1 MKGVFKMSYSEYP
14 HSSFPEKICDLPSMQ
29 DVSATMRPAIEQYNE
44 AWINNDVDAMAAI
57 KEKYPNLTKS
67 LFNADKFNTLLD
79 GLKATQKFFKEEVD
93 GMIQDVAQ
101 KTVGINDSPA
111 EDQKKLNSYSAEK
124 TDYLTGVSIAT
135 NLSIPV
141 AAWSSDLTYTF
152 NSDKIE
158 ENDKVNVYFSSDS
171 MVIAAK
177 AFIVVKDETGAGNLV
192 LQASKL
198 PKSTLIIRDI
208 EVVRKNG

>member
-1 MKGVFKMSYSEYP
+1 MSYPEYP
-14 HSSFPEKICDLPSMQ
+14 HSSFPDEICDFPGMQ
-29 DVSATMRPAIEQYNE
+29 DVSATLRPVIEQYNE

-79 GLKATQKFFKEEVD
+79 EVKATQKFFKDDVNA
-93 GMIQDVAQ
+93 MIQDVAQ
-101 KTVGINDSPA
+101 KTVGINDSPT

-124 TDYLTGVSIAT
+124 TDFLTGVSIAS

-141 AAWSSDLTYTF
+141 TAWSSDLTYTF
-152 NSDKIE
+152 NSEKIE
-158 ENDKVNVYFSSDS
+158 VNDQVNIYFCSDS
-171 MVIAAK
+171 MVAAAK
-177 AFIVVKDETGAGNLV
+177 AFIMVKDDTGAGNLV

-198 PKSTLIIRDI
+198 PKSTLNIREI

>member
-1 MKGVFKMSYSEYP
+1 MSYPEYS
-14 HSSFPEKICDLPSMQ
+14 HSSFPEEICDLPGMQ
-29 DVSATMRPAIEQYNE
+29 DVSATLRPVIEQYNE

-67 LFNADKFNTLLD
+67 LFNADKFNALLD
-79 GLKATQKFFKEEVD
+79 GVKATQKFFKEDVNA
-93 GMIQDVAQ
+93 MIQDVAQ
-101 KTVGINDSPA
+101 KTVGINDNPP

-124 TDYLTGVSIAT
+124 TDFLTGVSIAS

-141 AAWSSDLTYTF
+141 TAWSSDLIYTF
-152 NSDKIE
+152 NSEKIE
-158 ENDKVNVYFSSDS
+158 VNDKVNVYFCSDS
-171 MVIAAK
+171 MVAAAK
-177 AFIVVKDETGAGNLV
+177 AFIVVKDNTGAGNLV

-198 PKSTLIIRDI
+198 PKNTLNIREI